1 MRDKKLKLFDFLECS
16 IDDNCKISSRNFIS
30 FSKATTMPLV
40 LLMLSIT
47 FIVSYNSTMGLAEI
61 STETT
66 TTSATTA
73 VVNASSKI
81 YNNTIPSAESVYS
94 SQSMP
99 LPTSVSSFV
108 IYIVD
113 EAHENTATASWK
125 HVSDHN
131 PIYIPTNLV
140 IPQGVTIS
148 FLDADAPWDTPHP
161 HTINVIDSS
170 SGKVAYTTGRLDYT
184 NNSRPVVL
192 PVGKY
197 DVVDTKYTWMK
208 GTITVSAGPQKGSS
222 AGNISNSN
230 LAVGGFYTP
239 TNQVANNKDNDV
251 GVHPGWLGYYKAEFP
266 KNGFTILSQ
275 YNFHYATCRYCPGGF
290 WPDQKTAD
298 HTLIIF
304 STQRP
309 LSEALSKL
317 TKMVWNNIY
326 I

>member
-1 MRDKKLKLFDFLECS
+1 MRDFLGSS
-16 IDDNCKISSRNFIS
+16 IDDNCKISRDFL
-30 FSKATTMPLV
+30 FLFKATAIPPV
-40 LLMLSIT
+40 LLVLSIT
-47 FIVSYNSTMGLAEI
+47 LIVSYNLTTGLGMAEI
-61 STETT
+61 SKGTT
-66 TTSATTA
+66 ITDAAATTA
-73 VVNASSKI
+73 IANASSKI

-94 SQSMP
+94 AQSMS

-113 EAHENTATASWK
+113 EAHENIATAPWK

-148 FLDADAPWDTPHP
+148 FLDADAPWDTPHS

-170 SGKVAYTTGRLDYT
+170 SGKVAYTTGSLDYT
-184 NNSRPVVL
+184 NSSRPVVL

-208 GTITVSAGPQKGSS
+208 GTITVVEATQQKQNSS
-222 AGNISNSN
+222 TGNNYNNTHN
-230 LAVGGFYTP
+230 LIIGGFYTP
-239 TNQVANNKDNDV
+239 TNQVANKKDNDG

-275 YNFHYATCRYCPGGF
+275 YNFHYATCKYCPGGF

-304 STQRP
+304 STQQP
-309 LSEALSKL
+309 LSETLNKL
-317 TKMVWNNIY
+317 AKMVWNNVY

>member
-1 MRDKKLKLFDFLECS
+1 MKLFNFLHDKRHNNS
-16 IDDNCKISSRNFIS
+16 KISNRIFFPSFCERNILSTLLLVSSMLIVTCNFASGLSTAEANAITITS
-30 FSKATTMPLV
+30 TAAINPLLKV
-40 LLMLSIT
+40 
-47 FIVSYNSTMGLAEI
+47 YNG
-61 STETT
+61 
-66 TTSATTA
+66 A
-73 VVNASSKI
+73 V
-81 YNNTIPSAESVYS
+81 PSAKSVYL
-94 SQSMP
+94 SQGMS
-99 LPTSVSSFV
+99 LPASVSSFV

-125 HVSDHN
+125 HVSEHN

-140 IPQGVTIS
+140 IRQGVTVS

-170 SGKVAYTTGRLDYT
+170 SGKLAYTTGRLDYT
-184 NNSRPVVL
+184 NSSKPVVL
-192 PVGKY
+192 LAGKY
-197 DVVDTKYTWMK
+197 NVIDTRYTWMK
-208 GTITVSAGPQKGSS
+208 GSITVTADQQKQNSIDN
-222 AGNISNSN
+222 GNNTGN
-230 LAVGGFYTP
+230 LIGGFYTP
-239 TNQVANNKDNDV
+239 TNQVANNKDNDG

-275 YNFHYATCRYCPGGF
+275 YDFHYATCKYCPGGF

-304 STQRP
+304 STQQP

-317 TKMVWNNIY
+317 AKMVWNNVY